1 MAMCWSR
8 KRTRYALMSSRPS
21 YQLPASAILDRRLHY
36 STTIKIRGHSYRLL
50 EKRKAG
56 VFSELTDPLALRRR

>member
-1 MAMCWSR
+1 
-8 KRTRYALMSSRPS
+8 MSSRPS